1 MVDGARA
8 AATGVAPSR
17 GPGPATAPPARPGLG
32 RTYCDVL
39 DAVDGFFARFSHKK
53 NGGAGAPATPLA
65 EPANAIAL
73 AKPLPPSAG
82 GPPPPVIKHGD
93 QRVGMRPPRILPP
106 PRSALPRVFQAP
118 RPQVPPV
125 PVPVYRPPSQ
135 VTLTLSTLTST
146 VEATRAEVDNG
157 VRSVNLYDN
166 QIHKLFAIAVAC
178 VIFVFLG
185 APIALR
191 FPRGGVG
198 MVLGVSLAAFAIYYI
213 GLIAGEPLAQRGTVS
228 PFLAMWASNI
238 AFGIVGV
245 FLLSRLGRESSTA
258 RGGYW
263 SELKDAIG
271 RRLSGFL
278 PGRRRS
284 SALSAESA

>member
-1 MVDGARA
+1 MPV
-8 AATGVAPSR
+8 
-17 GPGPATAPPARPGLG
+17 
-32 RTYCDVL
+32 Y
-39 DAVDGFFARFSHKK
+39 H
-53 NGGAGAPATPLA
+53 
-65 EPANAIAL
+65 
-73 AKPLPPSAG
+73 PPS
-82 GPPPPVIKHGD
+82 PVT
-93 QRVGMRPPRILPP
+93 M
-106 PRSALPRVFQAP
+106 ALN
-118 RPQVPPV
+118 
-125 PVPVYRPPSQ
+125 
-135 VTLTLSTLTST
+135 TLSAT

-238 AFGIVGV
+238 VFGVIGL
-245 FLLSRLGRESSTA
+245 FLMARLGRESGTS
-258 RGGYW
+258 RGGDW
-263 SELKDAIG
+263 GELKDGIS
-271 RRLSGFL
+271 RRLANLFR
-278 PGRRRS
+278 GRRRDAA
-284 SALSAESA
+284 ALSTEGV